1 MRAKFINESFVSKF
15 RPKMK
20 VITKD
25 NEYYIQKVEEH
36 SYKFD
41 ILTVIDKNGKKK
53 LVASDWMEQNGTIVT
68 SEKQKIK
75 SLTTQEYTRELKDAI
90 NGLKQTMKD
99 VEGLGPDID
108 SAESMLY
115 DESLYNYVYRKY
127 KRMWDNVTPKKRELI
142 ELLVNDMSN
151 IY

>member
-1 MRAKFINESFVSKF
+1 
-15 RPKMK
+15 
-20 VITKD
+20 
-25 NEYYIQKVEEH
+25 
-36 SYKFD
+36 
-41 ILTVIDKNGKKK
+41 
-53 LVASDWMEQNGTIVT
+53 
-68 SEKQKIK
+68 
-75 SLTTQEYTRELKDAI
+75 
-90 NGLKQTMKD
+90 MKD

>member
-1 MRAKFINESFVSKF
+1 
-15 RPKMK
+15 
-20 VITKD
+20 
-25 NEYYIQKVEEH
+25 
-36 SYKFD
+36 
-41 ILTVIDKNGKKK
+41 
-53 LVASDWMEQNGTIVT
+53 
-68 SEKQKIK
+68 
-75 SLTTQEYTRELKDAI
+75 
-90 NGLKQTMKD
+90 MKD
-99 VEGLGPDID
+99 VEGLGPDIGPEDPYSYIYD